1 MKRNIRF
8 LDNGKYLKSVGNG
21 GCRGK
26 GWNTKSCPKFVGR
39 KTLDDCAI
47 ECRQSE
53 FCTAFHILK
62 PEKDQTFDCLLFSHK
77 ELIPVKGLGGVC
89 YTFSDKP
96 PSQDQEDEAGL
107 DDLDDEEEEDE
118 KIEISECLNKNP
130 CHLLYFVI

>member
-1 MKRNIRF
+1 M
-8 LDNGKYLKSVGNG
+8 KSVGNG

-39 KTLDDCAI
+39 KTLDECAV

-62 PEKDQTFDCLLFSHK
+62 PEKDQTFECLLFSHK

-96 PSQDQEDEAGL
+96 STEDQEDEAGL

-118 KIEISECLNKNP
+118 KIEISECLNDRLS
-130 CHLLYFVI
+130 H